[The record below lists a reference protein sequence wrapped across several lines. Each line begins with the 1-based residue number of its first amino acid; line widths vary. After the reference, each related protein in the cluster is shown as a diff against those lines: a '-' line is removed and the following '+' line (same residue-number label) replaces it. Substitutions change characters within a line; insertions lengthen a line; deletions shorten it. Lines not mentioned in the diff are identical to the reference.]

1 MTDMMHENPRPL
13 TTLERMKQQ
22 TEETGAATIDI
33 GQLINILNRQRHVI
47 LAVAGLVVAITLLA
61 IFQIKPSYESTA
73 QIMIDARQNRVVDV
87 EAVMQGLPADQ
98 DTVRSEVEI
107 IRSRKLAES
116 VINKLNLWQNPE
128 FNEALRPASP
138 VKALKNF
145 ASGLGG
151 KEEDPKTKSELER
164 QKVIDEFL
172 HNLSTDVVR
181 NSRVIT
187 IGFKSEDPKTARDV
201 TAKIVDSYLTQQLED
216 KYEATQRATKWLNER
231 LADLRVKVS
240 SSERAV
246 EEFRAKA
253 GLTRGRDSTISAEG
267 LSDLNTQL
275 IMARTQRA
283 ELESRLR
290 QVQSQGGNN
299 LDTNS
304 EVLSSPLIQKLREQ
318 ESELIRK
325 QADMQQRLGPRHPDM
340 LKVQAELADLK
351 RNIQVEVGRIITG
364 IKNEV
369 EVARSRE
376 AALSGNLSSMENRQ
390 DKLGEA
396 DVKLRELEREA
407 DANRT
412 LFETFLNRFKQTSSQ
427 EDLQT
432 ADARLISA
440 ASLPTEAVFP
450 KPKIMIPLSVI
461 IGFGLGVMIALIM
474 EYLDRGF
481 RSMEQVEQHTGLS
494 PLGLVPEL
502 ATTPG
507 AANTLPQDFV
517 MDKPTSVY
525 AESIRT
531 VRTALLLT
539 DNFGQAARSVLV
551 TSSQPSEGKTSF
563 TLSLARLSAMSGQK
577 IIVIDCDLRRPNVHR
592 GLNLQN
598 KMGMVDLLLGT
609 HKLEEVI
616 QKDKRSNV
624 DVVSTGRSVP
634 NPADLLASENM
645 RKLLADLKSK
655 YDLVII
661 DSPPVLAVADARV
674 ISQLADKTVF
684 LTRWAETARDV
695 VLMAVKQLASNGANL
710 AGILLTR
717 VNLKK
722 NARYGYADS
731 GYYGRKYSQYY
742 SDDATT

>member
-1 MTDMMHENPRPL
+1 T
-13 TTLERMKQQ
+13 
-22 TEETGAATIDI
+22 
-33 GQLINILNRQRHVI
+33 
-47 LAVAGLVVAITLLA
+47 GLVVIVTLLA
-61 IFQIKPSYESTA
+61 IFQIKPTYESSA

-98 DTVRSEVEI
+98 DTIRSEVEI
-107 IRSRKLAES
+107 MRSRKLAQT
-116 VINKLNLWQNPE
+116 VITKLNLWQNPE
-128 FNEALRPASP
+128 FNEELRPASP
-138 VKALKNF
+138 VRAIKEF

-151 KEEDPKTKSELER
+151 KTNDDPAAKADLEK
-164 QKVIDEFL
+164 QKVIEQFL
-172 HNLSTDVVR
+172 RHLDINVVR

-187 IGFKSEDPKTARDV
+187 ISFRSENPATARAV
-201 TAKIVDSYLTQQLED
+201 ATAVVDNYLTQQLED
-216 KYEATQRATKWLNER
+216 KYDATQRATKWLNER
-231 LADLRVKVS
+231 LAELRVKVTA
-240 SSERAV
+240 SEQAV
-246 EEFRAKA
+246 EAFRAKA
-253 GLTRGRDSTISAEG
+253 GLTRGRDST
-267 LSDLNTQL
+267 LSSEQLSELNTQL

-290 QVQSQGGNN
+290 QVQSQRSTS
-299 LDTNS
+299 LDTNN
-304 EVLSSPLIQKLREQ
+304 EVLSSLLIQKLREQ

-351 RNIQVEVGRIITG
+351 RNIQAEVGRIISG

-376 AALSGNLSSMENRQ
+376 AALSGSLNSMENRQ
-390 DKLGEA
+390 DQLGTA

-407 DANRT
+407 QANRT

-432 ADARLISA
+432 ADARLISTA
-440 ASLPTEAVFP
+440 NLPTDAVFP
-450 KPKIMIPLSVI
+450 KPKVMIPLSII
-461 IGFGLGVMIALIM
+461 IGFGLGVMLALLM

-494 PLGLVPEL
+494 PLGLIPEL
-502 ATTPG
+502 ATVKG
-507 AANTLPQDFV
+507 AANILPQDFV
-517 MDKPTSVY
+517 ADKPTSVY
-525 AESIRT
+525 AEAIRT

-539 DNFGQAARSVLV
+539 DNFGTTARSVLI

-598 KMGMVDLLLGT
+598 KMGMVDILLGT
-609 HKLEEVI
+609 HKLDEVI
-616 QKDKRSNV
+616 QKDKRSGV
-624 DVVSTGRSVP
+624 DVVSTGRNVP

-645 RKLLADLKSK
+645 RKLIADLKTR

-674 ISQLADKTVF
+674 LSQLADKTVF
-684 LTRWAETARDV
+684 LTRWAETPRDV

-742 SDDATT
+742 SNDAA

>member
-1 MTDMMHENPRPL
+1 MTELTENPRPL
-13 TTLERMKQQ
+13 TASERLKQKAEN
-22 TEETGAATIDI
+22 TAPNTIDI

-47 LAVAGLVVAITLLA
+47 LAVTGLVIGITLLA
-61 IFQIKPSYESTA
+61 IFQIKPVYESSA
-73 QIMIDARQNRVVDV
+73 QVMIDARQNRVVDV
-87 EAVMQGLPADQ
+87 EAVMQGLPSDQ
-98 DTVRSEVEI
+98 DSVRSEVEI
-107 IRSRKLAES
+107 MRSRKLATA
-116 VINKLNLWQNPE
+116 VIQKLNLWQNPE
-128 FNEALRPASP
+128 FNDTLRPAGP
-138 VKALKNF
+138 IKALSNF

-151 KEEDPKTKSELER
+151 KADDPAAQAELEKQR
-164 QKVIDEFL
+164 VIDQFARHLEV
-172 HNLSTDVVR
+172 NVVR

-187 IGFKSEDPKTARDV
+187 ISFRSENAQTARNV
-201 TAKIVDSYLTQQLED
+201 TSMVVDTYLTQQLED

-231 LADLRVKVS
+231 LADLRAKVS
-240 SSERAV
+240 QSEREV
-246 EEFRAKA
+246 EVFRAQNN
-253 GLTRGRDSTISAEG
+253 LTTGRDSTISAEG

-275 IMARTQRA
+275 IMARTQRT
-283 ELESRLR
+283 ELEARLR
-290 QVQSQGGNN
+290 QVQSQRSD

-304 EVLSSPLIQKLREQ
+304 QVLSSPLIQKLREQ

-325 QADMQQRLGPRHPDM
+325 QADMTQRLGPRHPDM
-340 LKVQAELADLK
+340 LKLQAELTDLK

-376 AALSGNLSSMENRQ
+376 SALSGSLNSAENRQ
-390 DKLGEA
+390 GRLGTQS
-396 DVKLRELEREA
+396 VKLRELEREA
-407 DANRT
+407 EANRT

-440 ASLPTEAVFP
+440 SSLPTEPAFP
-450 KPKIMIPLSVI
+450 KPKIMIPLSIVL
-461 IGFGLGVMIALIM
+461 GFGLGVMIALLM

-494 PLGLVPEL
+494 PLGLIPEL
-502 ATTPG
+502 ATVKG
-507 AANTLPQDFV
+507 AANVLPQDFIV
-517 MDKPTSVY
+517 DKPTSVY
-525 AESIRT
+525 AEAIRT

-539 DNFGQAARSVLV
+539 DNFGNTARSVLV
-551 TSSQPSEGKTSF
+551 TSSMPSEGKTSF
-563 TLSLARLSAMSGQK
+563 TLSLARLSALSGQK

-592 GLNLQN
+592 GLKLDN

-616 QKDKRSNV
+616 QKDKRSNI
-624 DVVSTGRSVP
+624 DVVSTGRNVP
-634 NPADLLASENM
+634 NPADLLASDNM
-645 RKLLADLKSK
+645 RKLIADLKTK

-674 ISQLADKTVF
+674 LSQLADKTIF

-695 VLMAVKQLASNGANL
+695 VLMAVRQLASNGANI

-742 SDDATT
+742 SNDAA

>member
-1 MTDMMHENPRPL
+1 MTELNDTPRPL
-13 TTLERMKQQ
+13 TTLERLKQKA
-22 TEETGAATIDI
+22 ETVTPGTIDI
-33 GQLINILNRQRHVI
+33 GQLVNVLNRQRHII
-47 LAVAGLVVAITLLA
+47 LAVTGLVIAITLLA
-61 IFQIKPSYESTA
+61 IFQIKPTYESTA

-98 DTVRSEVEI
+98 DSVRSEVEI
-107 IRSRKLAES
+107 IRSRKLAEA

-128 FNEALRPASP
+128 FNETLRPASP
-138 VKALKNF
+138 VRALKEF
-145 ASGLGG
+145 ASDLGG
-151 KEEDPKTKSELER
+151 KTVDDPAAKADLER
-164 QKVIDEFL
+164 QRVIEEFL
-172 HNLSTDVVR
+172 DKLDTGVVR

-187 IGFKSEDPKTARDV
+187 ISFRSENPKTARDV

-216 KYEATQRATKWLNER
+216 KYEATQRATKWLNDR
-231 LADLRVKVS
+231 LAELRVKVS
-240 SSERAV
+240 ESERAV
-246 EEFRAKA
+246 EAFRAQA
-253 GLTRGRDSTISAEG
+253 GLTRGKDSTISAEG
-267 LSDLNTQL
+267 LSELNTQL

-283 ELESRLR
+283 EMESRLR
-290 QVQSQGGNN
+290 QVQSQRGD

-340 LKVQAELADLK
+340 LKAQAELNDLK
-351 RNIQVEVGRIITG
+351 RNIQVEVGRIISG
-364 IKNEV
+364 LKNEV

-376 AALSGNLSSMENRQ
+376 SALSASLSSMGSRQ
-390 DKLGEA
+390 NQLGTA

-440 ASLPTEAVFP
+440 ASLPTEAIFP
-450 KPKIMIPLSVI
+450 KPKIMIPMSVI
-461 IGFGLGVMIALIM
+461 IGFGLGVMIALLM

-481 RSMEQVEQHTGLS
+481 RSMEQVEQSTGLS
-494 PLGLVPEL
+494 PLGLIPEL
-502 ATTPG
+502 ATIKG
-507 AANTLPQDFV
+507 AADVLPQDFV

-525 AESIRT
+525 AEAIRT

-539 DNFGQAARSVLV
+539 DNFGTTARSVLV

-563 TLSLARLSAMSGQK
+563 TLSLARLSALSGQK

-609 HKLEEVI
+609 HKLEEVL
-616 QKDKRSNV
+616 QKDKRSGI
-624 DVVSTGRSVP
+624 DVVSTGRNVP

-674 ISQLADKTVF
+674 LSQLADKTVF

-695 VLMAVKQLASNGANL
+695 VLMAVKQLAGNGANL

-742 SDDATT
+742 SNDAA